1 MIKIY
6 LAGPDVFRANAIEHL
21 NTLKELCIEYGFIG
35 LAPLDNV
42 IEIPEENKFTPFH
55 SKLIFKA
62 NVELIRECDVI
73 IANVLPFR
81 GACADDGTAWELGCG
96 YALGKKLY
104 GYSEFNNLSLKAITN
119 IMFELDRQQEFTEV
133 ENFGNTVNLMIADSI
148 REFGGEIY
156 KTFEECLKNLHDEL
170 QASELLKKFN
180 ELDEPFPSHIFK

>member
-21 NTLKELCIEYGFIG
+21 NTLKEICKKYGFVG

-42 IEIPEENKFTPFH
+42 IELPEEDKFTPIH

-62 NVELIRECDVI
+62 NVDLIRECDVI

-104 GYSEFNNLSLKAITN
+104 GYSEFSNLSLKAITN
-119 IMFELDRQQEFTEV
+119 IMFDINRQEEFTEV
-133 ENFGNTVNLMIADSI
+133 ENFGNTVNLMLADSI
-148 REFGGEIY
+148 KELGGSIY
-156 KTFEECLKNLHDEL
+156 KTFEECIVDLY
-170 QASELLKKFN
+170 N
-180 ELDEPFPSHIFK
+180 EMQSAAEQIKYDSINVPNRHFF